1 MKLIKTKFKGL
12 FLCEKETYLDN
23 RGYFR
28 ELFVE
33 KIIKNNFIFDVMSHS
48 KKGVLRG
55 LHFQTDN
62 PQGKYI
68 TVLRGKVFDVAVDL
82 RKKSKTY
89 GKYFS
94 TILSEKKNVSM
105 FIPEGFAHGFCTLE
119 NNTIMLYKCTNYRNE
134 KTENGLLWNDKDLNI
149 KWPVKNPI
157 LSQKDK
163 NAHSFEYIINNNKTY

>member
-1 MKLIKTKFKGL
+1 M
-12 FLCEKETYLDN
+12 FLCKKETFVDN

-28 ELFVE
+28 ELFTE
-33 KIIKNNFIFDVMSHS
+33 KIIKKKFLFDVMSYS

-55 LHFQTDN
+55 LHFQTAN

-68 TVLRGKVFDVAVDL
+68 SVLRGKVFDVVVDL
-82 RKKSKTY
+82 RKKSKTF
-89 GKYFS
+89 GKHYS
-94 TILSEKKNVSM
+94 AILSEKSNISI

-134 KTENGLLWNDKDLNI
+134 KTENGLLWNDKDLKI

-157 LSQKDK
+157 ISKKDK
-163 NAHSFEYIINNNKTY
+163 NAQSFKYIVNNNKTY